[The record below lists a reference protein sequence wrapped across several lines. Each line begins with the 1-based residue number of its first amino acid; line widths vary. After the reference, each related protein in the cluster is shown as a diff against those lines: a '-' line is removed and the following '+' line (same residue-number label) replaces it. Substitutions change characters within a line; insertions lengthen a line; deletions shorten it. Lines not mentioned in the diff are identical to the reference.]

1 MPIAPVRLKM
11 RPIHGSQFYIPKY
24 VDREMLRG
32 VGLTTRLNLKRK
44 DLVGSGSEE
53 NLAL

>member
-11 RPIHGSQFYIPKY
+11 RPIHGSQFYTPKY
-24 VDREMLRG
+24 VDRENVTWRWVDDKAKLEEKGPR
-32 VGLTTRLNLKRK
+32 
-44 DLVGSGSEE
+44 GSGSEE

>member
-1 MPIAPVRLKM
+1 MGVSFTYQNMLTGK
-11 RPIHGSQFYIPKY
+11 
-24 VDREMLRG
+24 MLRG